1 MTMTRENMEIL
12 NLSKLLNLINELPS
26 YGHFVAELRREKAL
40 VKADVIDAARP
51 YLVAALYQTLKR
63 LIVVITAHAEESRK
77 LYEQISIWIGCEDVK
92 LMPEADALSYER
104 IVSDS
109 PTELERLRVIS
120 ALANARKEKRLP
132 LAIIPATALIQK
144 TAPFAEFSATFHT
157 IKEEA
162 VYDPMALLKRW
173 QSLGYTVE
181 ATVEIPGTMSKRG
194 GIIDIFPPTSEMPA
208 RLEFFGNTIE
218 SIRLYDSAS
227 QRSVKRVATISIG
240 PATELLAPFTEN
252 NVKAEDLIKNID
264 FTNCNEE
271 THQNFSKELNDL
283 YQGQKNV
290 SKEFYAPLFNQ
301 DSLLSYLPENTL
313 VILDEPLSV
322 RRTIEDFDNKAVE
335 LRQAQQEQGALPVNF
350 PRPYF
355 NWKEMTPALESKPRL
370 ILSTLG
376 MSEKMS
382 THQLEFKPL
391 TSYGGQLPGF
401 IAKIKE
407 RLAEKER
414 IILVTHQAN
423 RLSELLGEADII
435 APVLTE
441 IEQVPQPGSLTLL
454 QGLLSAGWTLKGTHL
469 FTDAEIFGFTK
480 QQRLQK
486 KRLVARHKIFA
497 DIQHDDYVVHID
509 HGIGKF
515 FGFTVIRN
523 NDMDREF
530 LILQYAGGDKL
541 YVPTDQV
548 DRVSR
553 YVGGGEQPPTLSR
566 LGTQEWTHT
575 KEKVKAAVEEVAED
589 LLELYASR
597 EVVPGYAFSK
607 DTLWQRELE
616 ASFPYIETPD
626 QIIAQNEIKADM
638 EKNKPMDRLI
648 CGDVG
653 YGKTEVA
660 IRAAFKAVIDGKQVA
675 VLVPT
680 TVLAQQHFTTF
691 SERMKAFPMKIEV
704 LSRFRTQKEQ
714 DKIVKGLQDG
724 SVDICIGT
732 HRLIQKD
739 VQFKNLGLLII
750 DEEQRFGVAHKEF
763 LKKMRREVDVLT
775 LSATPIPRTLHMSL
789 VGVRDM
795 STMETPPE
803 DRLPVRTYVAE
814 YDERLIREAVLRELE
829 RNGQVFFVHN
839 RVQTIEIMADKL
851 RHLIPEARVCVGH
864 GQMPEGALEKVTTE
878 FLQGKADVLVCST
891 IIESGLDM
899 PNVNTMIINQADRF
913 GLTQL
918 HQLRGRVGRGATLA
932 YAYLLFDKGKRL
944 TPIAEKRLRT
954 IYEAT
959 ELGAGF
965 SIAMK
970 DLEIRGAGTL
980 LGMKQSGQISA
991 VGFNLYSQMLAS
1003 AVEKLKLQKN
1013 GIIQTP
1019 GTSNLPLPTIDL
1031 PISALIPDD
1040 YMNDMVTR
1048 LELYQ
1053 RMADILDLKQIPNL
1067 AQELND
1073 RFGVPPKEL
1082 ENLLY
1087 ILKIRVTAKD
1097 RGIESISY
1105 LDSEI
1110 IIQLFA
1116 GMQFDKQKLA
1126 HLYREGIKI
1135 GNSQLRMSLR
1145 QPGKGWRT
1153 ILEEI
1158 LKAMG

>member
-1 MTMTRENMEIL
+1 MEIL
-12 NLSKLLNLINELPS
+12 NLSKLLNLINEVPAFGTLA
-26 YGHFVAELRREKAL
+26 AELRQSKTA
-40 VKADVIDAARP
+40 KADVIDAARP
-51 YLVAALYQTLKR
+51 YVITALYQTLKR
-63 LIVVITAHAEESRK
+63 PVVVVTAHAEESRK
-77 LYEQISIWIGCEDVK
+77 LYEQISIWLGSEDIK
-92 LMPEADALSYER
+92 LMPEADALPYER
-104 IVSDS
+104 IVTDT
-109 PTELERLRVIS
+109 PTELERLRALS
-120 ALANARKEKRLP
+120 ALANAQKEKRLP
-132 LAIIPATALIQK
+132 LVVIPATALIRK
-144 TAPFAEFSATFHT
+144 TAPFADFAAAFHT
-157 IKEEA
+157 VKEET
-162 VYDPMALLKRW
+162 VSDPMLLLKRW

-181 ATVEIPGTMSKRG
+181 STVEIPGTASRRG
-194 GIIDIFPPTSEMPA
+194 GIIDVFPPTGEMPA
-208 RLEFFGNTIE
+208 RLEFFGNTVE
-218 SIRLYDSAS
+218 SIRLYDPAN
-227 QRSVKRVATISIG
+227 QRSVKKVTSINIG
-240 PATELLAPFTEN
+240 PAEELLAPLSGN
-252 NVKAEDLIKNID
+252 GPKPEDILKSLD
-264 FTNCNEE
+264 FSNCSEE
-271 THQNFSKELNDL
+271 TRQTFIKELTDL
-283 YQGQKNV
+283 YQGQKTV

-301 DSLLSYLPENTL
+301 DILLSYLPENTL
-313 VILDEPLSV
+313 LIVDEELSV
-322 RRTIEDFDNKAVE
+322 QRTIEDFDNKAAE
-335 LRQAQQEQGALPVNF
+335 LRKDQQTQGELPANY
-350 PRPYF
+350 PKPYF
-355 NWKEMTPALESKPRL
+355 NWEEITPALEKMPRL
-370 ILSTLG
+370 LFSELSTTDR
-376 MSEKMS
+376 EQ
-382 THQLEFKPL
+382 THRLDFKPL
-391 TSYGGQLPGF
+391 TSYGGQLPNF
-401 IAKIKE
+401 LAKIKQL
-407 RLAEKER
+407 LADRKR

-435 APVLTE
+435 APVLTG
-441 IEQVPQPGSLTLL
+441 IKQTPQPGSLTLM
-454 QGLLSAGWTLKGTHL
+454 QGLLSSGWSLRGDTYL

-497 DIQHDDYVVHID
+497 EIQPDDYVVHIE

-575 KEKVKAAVEEVAED
+575 KEKVKEAVEEVAED
-589 LLELYASR
+589 LLDLYASR
-597 EVVPGYAFSK
+597 EVVPGFAFSR
-607 DTLWQRELE
+607 DTIWQRELE

-626 QIIAQNEIKADM
+626 QITAQKEIKEDM

-680 TVLAQQHFTTF
+680 TVLAQQHYATF
-691 SERMKAFPMKIEV
+691 SERMKAFPVKIES
-704 LSRFRTQKEQ
+704 LSRFRTPKEQ
-714 DKIVKGLQDG
+714 DNVIKRLKDG
-724 SVDICIGT
+724 NVDICIGT
-732 HRLIQKD
+732 HRLLQKD

-750 DEEQRFGVAHKEF
+750 DEEQRFGVVHKEF
-763 LKKMRREVDVLT
+763 LKKLRQEVDVLT

-803 DRLPVRTYVAE
+803 DRLPVRTYVTE
-814 YDERLIREAVLRELE
+814 YDERVIRDAVQRELE
-829 RNGQVFFVHN
+829 RKGQVFFVHN
-839 RVQTIEIMADKL
+839 RVQSIEIMADKL
-851 RHLIPEARVCVGH
+851 RRLIPEASVCVVH
-864 GQMPEGALEKVTTE
+864 GQMPEGALEKVTSD
-878 FLQGKADVLVCST
+878 FNQGKADILVCST

-899 PNVNTMIINQADRF
+899 PNVNTLIINQADRF

-944 TPIAEKRLRT
+944 TAVAEKRLRT

-980 LGMKQSGQISA
+980 LGMRQSGQISA
-991 VGFNLYSQMLAS
+991 VGFNLYSQMLS
-1003 AVEKLKLQKN
+1003 TAVEKLKMQKA
-1013 GIIQTP
+1013 GVKQTP
-1019 GTSNLPLPTIDL
+1019 PSLQLPPPTIDL
-1031 PISALIPDD
+1031 PLSALIPED
-1040 YMNDMVTR
+1040 YIDDMVTR

-1053 RMADILDLKQIPNL
+1053 RMADILEIKQIPIL
-1067 AQELND
+1067 EQEFND
-1073 RFGVPPKEL
+1073 RFGVPPKEV

-1087 ILKIRVTAKD
+1087 ILKIRVLAKD
-1097 RGIESISY
+1097 TGIESISN
-1105 LDSEI
+1105 LDGEI

-1116 GMQFDKQKLA
+1116 GMQLNKQKLS
-1126 HLYREGIKI
+1126 HFYREGIKL

-1145 QPGKGWRT
+1145 QPGKGWKT
-1153 ILEEI
+1153 MLEEI
-1158 LKAMG
+1158 LAAMK

>member
-1 MTMTRENMEIL
+1 METL
-12 NLSKLLNLINELPS
+12 NLAKLLNLIDAVPEYGKLTTELLQTQAMS
-26 YGHFVAELRREKAL
+26 RV
-40 VKADVIDAARP
+40 DVIEAARP
-51 YLVAALYQTLKR
+51 YLIAALFQTLKR
-63 LIVVITAHAEESRK
+63 PIIVITAQAEESRK
-77 LYEQISIWIGCEDVK
+77 LYEQVSIWSHTDEIK
-92 LMPEADALSYER
+92 LMPEADALPYER
-104 IVSDS
+104 IVSDL
-109 PTELERLRVIS
+109 PTELERLRVLS
-120 ALANARKEKRLP
+120 ALANAHNGKILP
-132 LAIIPATALIQK
+132 LAIVPATALIQK
-144 TAPFAEFSATFHT
+144 TASFTDFTAGFHT
-157 IKEEA
+157 IKEQSN
-162 VYDPMALLKRW
+162 YDPMLLMKRW
-173 QSLGYTVE
+173 QALGYTVE
-181 ATVEIPGTMSKRG
+181 STVEIPGTMSKRG
-194 GIIDIFPPTSEMPA
+194 GIIDIFPPTGELPA
-208 RLEFFGNTIE
+208 RLEFFGNTVE
-218 SIRLYDSAS
+218 SIRFYDPTN
-227 QRSVKRVATISIG
+227 QRSVKRVNSISVG
-240 PATELLAPFTEN
+240 PATELAAPFAEN
-252 NVKAEDLIKNID
+252 GPKAEDIVKNID
-264 FTNCNEE
+264 FSNCTEE
-271 THQNFSKELNDL
+271 SRQTFAKEMEDL
-283 YQGQKNV
+283 YRGQKTV
-290 SKEFYAPLFNQ
+290 SKKFYAPLFNR
-301 DSLLSYLPENTL
+301 DRLLSYLPENTL
-313 VILDEPLSV
+313 LIIDEPLSV
-322 RRTIEDFDNKAVE
+322 QRTIEDFDNKAVE
-335 LRQAQQEQGALPVNF
+335 IYRNQQAQGELPANF
-350 PRPYF
+350 PKPYF
-355 NWKEMTPALESKPRL
+355 SWDELAPALEKMPQL
-370 ILSTLG
+370 ILSELG
-376 MSEKMS
+376 RSERTA
-382 THQLEFKPL
+382 THQLEFKALP
-391 TSYGGQLPGF
+391 SYGGQLPTF
-401 IAKIKE
+401 IAKIKQM
-407 RLAEKER
+407 LADKER

-423 RLSELLGEADII
+423 RLSELLGEEDII

-441 IEQVPQPGSLTLL
+441 IKQTPLPGSLTLL
-454 QGLLSAGWTLKGTHL
+454 QGLLSAGWSLRDTHL
-469 FTDAEIFGFTK
+469 FTDAEIFGFTR

-497 DIQHDDYVVHID
+497 DIQPDDYVVHIE

-515 FGFTVIRN
+515 YGFTVIRN

-566 LGTQEWTHT
+566 LGTQEWKHT
-575 KEKVKAAVEEVAED
+575 KERVKEAVEEVAAD
-589 LLELYASR
+589 LLDLYASR
-597 EVVPGYAFSK
+597 EVVPGFAFSR

-626 QIIAQNEIKADM
+626 QITAQQEIKADM
-638 EKNKPMDRLI
+638 EKNKPMDRLV

-680 TVLAQQHFTTF
+680 TVLAQQHFATF
-691 SERMKAFPMKIEV
+691 TERMKAFPVKIEV
-704 LSRFRTQKEQ
+704 LSRFRTPKEQ
-714 DKIVKGLQDG
+714 DNVVKKLQEG
-724 SVDICIGT
+724 AVDICIGT

-739 VQFKNLGLLII
+739 VRFKNLGLLVI
-750 DEEQRFGVAHKEF
+750 DEEQRFGVAHKEY
-763 LKKMRREVDVLT
+763 LKKMRQEVDVLT

-814 YDERLIREAVLRELE
+814 YDERLIREAILRELE
-829 RNGQVFFVHN
+829 RGGQVFFVHN
-839 RVQTIEIMADKL
+839 RVQTIELVADKL

-864 GQMPEGALEKVTTE
+864 GQMPEGALEKVTGE
-878 FLQGKADVLVCST
+878 FMQGKADVLVCST

-944 TPIAEKRLRT
+944 TPVAEKRLRT

-991 VGFNLYSQMLAS
+991 VGFNLYSQMLAT
-1003 AVEKLKLQKN
+1003 AVEKLKMQKS
-1013 GIIQTP
+1013 GVIQTP
-1019 GTSNLPLPTIDL
+1019 STSKLPPPTIDL
-1031 PISALIPDD
+1031 PLSALIPEEYID
-1040 YMNDMVTR
+1040 DMVTR

-1053 RMADILDLKQIPNL
+1053 RMADISELKQIPNL

-1073 RFGVPPKEL
+1073 RFGVPPKEV

-1087 ILKIRVTAKD
+1087 ILKIRVLAKD
-1097 RGIESISY
+1097 RGMESISN
-1105 LDSEI
+1105 LDGEI

-1116 GMQFDKQKLA
+1116 GMQLDKKKLA
-1126 HLYREGIKI
+1126 RFYRDGVKL
-1135 GNSQLRMSLR
+1135 GNSQIRMSLR

-1153 ILEEI
+1153 MLEEI
-1158 LKAMG
+1158 LSAMR

>member
-1 MTMTRENMEIL
+1 M
-12 NLSKLLNLINELPS
+12 LL
-26 YGHFVAELRREKAL
+26 
-40 VKADVIDAARP
+40 
-51 YLVAALYQTLKR
+51 
-63 LIVVITAHAEESRK
+63 
-77 LYEQISIWIGCEDVK
+77 
-92 LMPEADALSYER
+92 M
-104 IVSDS
+104 
-109 PTELERLRVIS
+109 
-120 ALANARKEKRLP
+120 
-132 LAIIPATALIQK
+132 
-144 TAPFAEFSATFHT
+144 
-157 IKEEA
+157 
-162 VYDPMALLKRW
+162 KRW

-181 ATVEIPGTMSKRG
+181 STVEIPGTMSKRG
-194 GIIDIFPPTSEMPA
+194 GIIDIFPPTGELPA
-208 RLEFFGNTIE
+208 RLEFFGNIVE
-218 SIRLYDSAS
+218 SIRLYDPTN
-227 QRSVKRVATISIG
+227 QRSVKRVPSINIG
-240 PATELLAPFTEN
+240 PATELTAPFAENGPKPEDILKTLDLSNCTEEFRQTF
-252 NVKAEDLIKNID
+252 V
-264 FTNCNEE
+264 
-271 THQNFSKELNDL
+271 KELEEL
-283 YQGQKNV
+283 YRGQKTV
-290 SKEFYAPLFNQ
+290 SKEFYAPLFNR

-313 VILDEPLSV
+313 LIIDEPLSV
-322 RRTIEDFDNKAVE
+322 QRTIEDFDNKAAE
-335 LRQAQQEQGALPVNF
+335 IYKGRQAQGELPVNF
-350 PRPYF
+350 PKPYF
-355 NWKEMTPALESKPRL
+355 NWEEMAPALAKMPQL
-370 ILSTLG
+370 ILSELG
-376 MSEKMS
+376 MSEKAA
-382 THQLEFKPL
+382 THHLDFKTL
-391 TSYGGQLPGF
+391 TSYGGQLPTF
-401 IAKIKE
+401 IAKIKQM
-407 RLAEKER
+407 LADKER
-414 IILVTHQAN
+414 VILVTHQAN
-423 RLSELLGEADII
+423 RLSELLGEEDII

-441 IEQVPQPGSLTLL
+441 IKQTPQPGALILL
-454 QGLLSAGWTLKGTHL
+454 QGLLNSGWSLRDTHL

-497 DIQHDDYVVHID
+497 DIQPDDYVVHIE

-515 FGFTVIRN
+515 YGFTVIRN
-523 NDMDREF
+523 GDMDREF

-541 YVPTDQV
+541 FVPTDQV

-566 LGTQEWTHT
+566 LGGQEWAHT
-575 KEKVKAAVEEVAED
+575 KEKVKEAVEEVAAD
-589 LLELYASR
+589 LLDLYASR
-597 EVVPGYAFSK
+597 EVVPGFAFSR
-607 DTLWQRELE
+607 DTIWQRELE

-626 QIIAQNEIKADM
+626 QITAQQEIKADM
-638 EKNKPMDRLI
+638 EKSKPMDRLI

-680 TVLAQQHFTTF
+680 TVLAQQHYATF
-691 SERMKAFPMKIEV
+691 SERMKAFPMKIES
-704 LSRFRTQKEQ
+704 LSRFRSHKEQ
-714 DKIVKGLQDG
+714 QDVIKRLEQG
-724 SVDICIGT
+724 TVDICIGT

-763 LKKMRREVDVLT
+763 LKKMRQEVDVLT

-814 YDERLIREAVLRELE
+814 YDERVIREAVLRELE
-829 RNGQVFFVHN
+829 RGGQVFFVHN
-839 RVQTIEIMADKL
+839 RVQSIEIIADKL

-864 GQMPEGALEKVTTE
+864 GQMPEGGLEKVTTE
-878 FLQGKADVLVCST
+878 FMQGKADVLVCST

-944 TPIAEKRLRT
+944 TPVAEKRLRT

-980 LGMKQSGQISA
+980 LGMRQSGQISA
-991 VGFNLYSQMLAS
+991 VGFNLYSQMLAT
-1003 AVEKLKLQKN
+1003 AVEKLKMQKS
-1013 GIIQTP
+1013 GVIQTP
-1019 GTSNLPLPTIDL
+1019 STSKLPPPTIDL
-1031 PISALIPDD
+1031 PLSALIPEEYVD
-1040 YMNDMVTR
+1040 DMVTR

-1053 RMADILDLKQIPNL
+1053 RMADISELKQIPNL
-1067 AQELND
+1067 EQELND
-1073 RFGVPPKEL
+1073 RFGVPPKEV

-1087 ILKIRVTAKD
+1087 ILKIRVVAKD
-1097 RGIESISY
+1097 RGIESISN
-1105 LDSEI
+1105 LDGEI

-1116 GMQFDKQKLA
+1116 GMQLDKKKLA
-1126 HLYREGIKI
+1126 RFYRDGVKL

-1145 QPGKGWRT
+1145 QPGKGWRVM
-1153 ILEEI
+1153 LEEI
-1158 LKAMG
+1158 INAMG